1 MPCTSSRSAGSKSRM
16 RLDALKFA
24 HKLWEALDTPLSL
37 GLHLRAKHKCF
48 ADLVAVDPNPR
59 DYLNPEDFY
68 LDYQASKLLSQYPFL
83 DTGTDL
89 ELAGVKKFLEAEVA
103 CRKTNERFR
112 SRMEGVVATPRV
124 EQVLLLAQRKIAFI
138 LGDVPSLDRLDFSFG
153 PGANFGVR
161 GDTSVLDKVNATLE
175 CTYAFSSI
183 VGEFLAEFPGWINT
197 QLVDVSLVR
206 GSELT
211 FVPKNAKT
219 HRPICIEPLLN
230 GLYQKGVGS
239 YIRDRLSRHGVK
251 LRDQTINQRLA
262 KAAFYSDL
270 STVDF
275 SSASDTIAYG
285 LVMDLLPVDWFEFLE
300 VARSPNFC
308 YKGNWYPFE
317 KFTSMGNAYTFELET
332 LIFYAIASA
341 VCEVEGIPFETGETL
356 HVYGDDV
363 VIPRGAFDLYA
374 EVVEYCGFT
383 LNLQKTFR
391 EGVFYESCGCDYF
404 QGWNVRP
411 YRLKRRINQ
420 PLEAI
425 YAANTV
431 RRIALRLCLL
441 GGEAKAQSV
450 LRIYPWV
457 VAEIPE
463 KYRHLGP
470 EGHGDGHL
478 IANLDEA
485 TPRRDRR
492 FDGWRYRTVVKV
504 PRRKPAQE
512 VPSGFALYGTRLC
525 SNSPSDGL
533 PFDGYVYL
541 RGGERL
547 SVVVPFCHE
556 WHDWHPPGLF
566 TGVPS

>member
-1 MPCTSSRSAGSKSRM
+1 MSSHVRAGFRPRI

-24 HKLWEALDTPLSL
+24 HKVWEALDTPLSL
-37 GLHLRAKHKCF
+37 GLHLRAKHHCF
-48 ADLVAVDPNPR
+48 ADLVAVDPNPA
-59 DYLNPEDFY
+59 DYLDPLSFY

-83 DTGTDL
+83 QTGIDL
-89 ELAGVKKFLEAEVA
+89 EREGVKKFLAAEAA
-103 CRKTNERFR
+103 CRETNERFR
-112 SRMEGVVATPRV
+112 KRSEGFVATPRV

-161 GDTSVLDKVNATLE
+161 GDTSVLDKVSSTLE

-183 VGEFLAEFPGWINT
+183 AEEFLAEFPGWIREDQSRDLN
-197 QLVDVSLVR
+197 LVR

-239 YIRDRLSRHGVK
+239 YIRERLSRHGVL
-251 LRDQTINQRLA
+251 LRDQGVNQRLA
-262 KAAFYSDL
+262 RDAFYREL

-275 SSASDTIAYG
+275 SSASDTIAYC
-285 LVMDLLPVDWFEFLE
+285 LVLDLLPFPWFEFLD
-300 VARSPNFC
+300 VARSPNFK
-308 YKGNWYPFE
+308 YGEGWYPFQ
-317 KFTSMGNAYTFELET
+317 KFSSMGNAYTFELET
-332 LIFYAIASA
+332 LIFYALATA
-341 VCEVEGIPFETGETL
+341 ACEVEGVPYQTGDTL

-363 VIPRGAFDLYA
+363 IIPRGAFDLYA

-383 LNLQKTFR
+383 LNDTKTYR

-404 QGWNVRP
+404 MGWNVRP

-425 YAANTV
+425 YAANTL
-431 RRIALRLCLL
+431 RRLALRVCLL
-441 GGEAKAQSV
+441 GGQREARSV
-450 LRIYPWV
+450 LRVYPWV
-457 VAEIPE
+457 VAEIPQ
-463 KYRHLGP
+463 KYRHFGP

-478 IANLDEA
+478 ISTFDEA
-485 TPRRDRR
+485 TPKRDSR
-492 FDGWRYRTVVKV
+492 FDGWRYHSVVKV
-504 PRRKPAQE
+504 PRRKPAFE
-512 VPSGFALYGTRLC
+512 VPDGFALYGTRLS
-525 SNSPSDGL
+525 SNSPPDGK

-541 RGGERL
+541 RGGEKL
-547 SVVVPFCHE
+547 QVVRPFCQQ
-556 WHDWHPPGLF
+556 WLDWCPPGLF
-566 TGVPS
+566 